1 MKHYRKLIVIVKC
14 TQSVYNELNYAI
26 KTGFETGLPESDA
39 SGPTAQ
45 LLSSDAAWDWTGW

>member
-45 LLSSDAAWDWTGW
+45 LLSGDAAWDWTGW